1 MIFDAHS
8 GQQQGVEEVLL
19 SVPFAARDVPRL
31 RVLVEGYASLAGL
44 PEQRRGDFVVA
55 MDAVAGN
62 VVQHGG
68 GHGLLVLARAH
79 CHELRC
85 RISDRGP
92 GFTAEAIPDLAV
104 GINGAGHGQG
114 LWLTRLIT
122 DDLTVIPK
130 AVGTTVVFAMR
141 WNR

>member
-1 MIFDAHS
+1 MIFDAYS

-31 RVLVEGYASLAGL
+31 RVLVEGHASLVGL

-68 GHGLLVLARAH
+68 GHGLLTLTRAH

-92 GFTAEAIPDLAV
+92 GFTVEAIPDLAV
-104 GINGAGHGQG
+104 GINGAGQG
-114 LWLTRLIT
+114 LWLARLIT